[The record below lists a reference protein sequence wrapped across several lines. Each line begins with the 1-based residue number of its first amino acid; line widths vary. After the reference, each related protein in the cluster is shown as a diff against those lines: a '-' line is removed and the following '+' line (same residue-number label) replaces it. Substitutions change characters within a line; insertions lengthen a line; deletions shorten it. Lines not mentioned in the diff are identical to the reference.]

1 MIEKIGRYIDP
12 LTDFGFKHLFG
23 SEPNKEIMIGLL
35 NSMFEGK
42 KNIINIAFN
51 DTENAGDS
59 PDYKKVIFDLTCTG
73 DQGEQFI
80 IEMQRS
86 TQKYFRERC
95 VFYLSRM
102 INQQLPRGETGW
114 NTRLKE
120 VYLIG
125 LLDFGFDE
133 SQEGEYFH
141 HISLMNNKTGKLF
154 YDKIGLKF
162 LELPNFNK
170 EEGELENIL
179 DKWFYLLKNMHR
191 LNEIP
196 KGFNTPLF
204 QKIFKIAEVANLT
217 KEERMSYDS
226 NLKAKWDYENSIAYA
241 AEVAKVEGKAEGRV
255 EGRVEGKTE
264 EKITVAAE
272 LKKLGISI
280 EDISTATKLTLE
292 EIENL

>member
-1 MIEKIGRYIDP
+1 MTEKIGRYIDP

-102 INQQLPRGETGW
+102 INQQLPKGESGW

-196 KGFNTPLF
+196 EGFNTPLF

-241 AEVAKVEGKAEGRV
+241 AEVA
-255 EGRVEGKTE
+255 RVEGKTE

-292 EIENL
+292 EIENIEIP